1 MGIEMPVKCLAKP
14 LVPEAGADTGKVD
27 IPFFWMILGEKPC
40 QKPRVNASN
49 FSDPMI
55 PIRYFCTGNRRQ
67 NPNKA

>member
-49 FSDPMI
+49 F
-55 PIRYFCTGNRRQ
+55 
-67 NPNKA
+67 